1 MRNFSTWLL
10 LILSVLSFPLRAEN
24 QEQLNRLQQSIDELQ
39 KNLEK
44 SGLEKEE
51 IENEL
56 MFAGHSAYRFATDPS
71 YKNGFVPRVRE
82 LVERISKGL

>member
-10 LILSVLSFPLRAEN
+10 LILSALSFPLGAEN

-56 MFAGHSAYRFATDPS
+56 M
-71 YKNGFVPRVRE
+71 
-82 LVERISKGL
+82 LVEL